1 MCNIALSLQEVLL
14 SVEVSN
20 SVCFAGDPL
29 IMCCPMILK
38 SNVIPVIGTVGCI
51 MSM

>member
-1 MCNIALSLQEVLL
+1 MYDIALSLQEVLL

-29 IMCCPMILK
+29 VVCCPMILK
-38 SNVIPVIGTVGCI
+38 PNVIPMIGAVGCI
-51 MSM
+51 VSM